1 MTEMA
6 KIWQEYKDGST
17 DSADQALLAENNGA
31 SLFYAAII
39 DLYHSR
45 GEFSPRCRMLLEKA
59 MEAETGNEL
68 YRATAE
74 FANAQRFIWG
84 GSKEAT
90 GASPPHTPRRRMSLA
105 LDNFSLEGT
114 VRLAEKDRDVVA
126 RHASEALEELRVSIV
141 SNAESQR
148 KLVMLCLGVGQP
160 DLLSDVVLAYAGGI
174 SAAPP
179 RRRV

>member
-1 MTEMA
+1 MRENSNPIKTVELEVNVKKVWSERIRMTEMA

-17 DSADQALLAENNGA
+17 ESADQALLAENNGA

-90 GASPPHTPRRRMSLA
+90 GASPPH
-105 LDNFSLEGT
+105 
-114 VRLAEKDRDVVA
+114 
-126 RHASEALEELRVSIV
+126 LRVDGCRS
-141 SNAESQR
+141 
-148 KLVMLCLGVGQP
+148 
-160 DLLSDVVLAYAGGI
+160 LLITLASKEL
-174 SAAPP
+174 SA
-179 RRRV
+179 